1 MVTVRAYPSPVGAD
15 DAGRGARHTAGHAK
29 TPRAPARARQR
40 LALARA
46 LLTRPGVI
54 VLDEFTSHLDP
65 GLDAAVRDAVRRWA
79 EGITVVEITHRLRW
93 VERADRVVVIDA
105 GLVVAD
111 GEPAELLA
119 VDGPLRRLAARDAA
133 GDSMR

>member
-1 MVTVRAYPSPVGAD
+1 MGRMGLVGRPGCSVENPGAATSGPD
-15 DAGRGARHTAGHAK
+15 DR
-29 TPRAPARARQR
+29 ARAETGSI
-40 LALARA
+40 A
-46 LLTRPGVI
+46 
-54 VLDEFTSHLDP
+54 
-65 GLDAAVRDAVRRWA
+65 AAVPRRSA
-79 EGITVVEITHRLRW
+79 EPASRPRRGGSFETGPTTTPAPPVVSAQR
-93 VERADRVVVIDA
+93 RADRVVVIDA

>member
-1 MVTVRAYPSPVGAD
+1 M
-15 DAGRGARHTAGHAK
+15 
-29 TPRAPARARQR
+29 
-40 LALARA
+40 
-46 LLTRPGVI
+46 
-54 VLDEFTSHLDP
+54 
-65 GLDAAVRDAVRRWA
+65 RDAVRRWA
-79 EGITVVEITHRLRW
+79 EGVTVVEITHRLRW